1 MEQGTNRLPS
11 GLVNSLN
18 VGSEM
23 TVWEIV
29 WTGSSTQLTSFGRQD
44 LMQRIV
50 SVFSSLTLRETRE
63 RCIYVLKIIFFCVLQ
78 SRELETGCKY
88 SSSSSKALTKAD

>member
-1 MEQGTNRLPS
+1 MEQGTNHLPS

-29 WTGSSTQLTSFGRQD
+29 WTGSNTQLTSFGRQD

-63 RCIYVLKIIFFCVLQ
+63 RCTYILKINYLVFCNLR
-78 SRELETGCKY
+78 S
-88 SSSSSKALTKAD
+88 

>member
-1 MEQGTNRLPS
+1 MEQGTNHLPS

-29 WTGSSTQLTSFGRQD
+29 WTGSSRQLTSFGRQD
-44 LMQRIV
+44 LMQRMV
-50 SVFSSLTLRETRE
+50 SVFSSLTLRETKKRL
-63 RCIYVLKIIFFCVLQ
+63 IYRLNI
-78 SRELETGCKY
+78 KY
-88 SSSSSKALTKAD
+88 FVVCNLRS

>member
-1 MEQGTNRLPS
+1 MEVLYVVVYYMEQERNHLPS

-29 WTGSSTQLTSFGRQD
+29 WTGSNTQLTSFGRQD

-63 RCIYVLKIIFFCVLQ
+63 RCICILKINHFVFCNLG
-78 SRELETGCKY
+78 S
-88 SSSSSKALTKAD
+88 